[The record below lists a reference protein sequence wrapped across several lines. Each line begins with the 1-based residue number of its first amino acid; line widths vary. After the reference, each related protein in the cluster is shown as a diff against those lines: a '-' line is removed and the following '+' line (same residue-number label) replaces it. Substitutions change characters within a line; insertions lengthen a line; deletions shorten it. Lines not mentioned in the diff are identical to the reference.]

1 MSKNT
6 KELIIPKLKSLLPPN
21 YSAIIAEK
29 INNVVSN
36 RQVQNVI
43 NGSQADHHGI
53 IKIAIKMA
61 LDEKKKKELLN
72 KKISQL

>member
-1 MSKNT
+1 MSKIT
-6 KELIIPKLKSLLPPN
+6 EELTIPKLKSLLPPN
-21 YSAIIAEK
+21 YSAIIADK

-61 LDEKKKKELLN
+61 LDEKKKKQILN
-72 KKISQL
+72 EKLSQL